1 MKSEFQ
7 KIKAQ
12 IDDLNTQIEVLKEKI
27 IKEFIR
33 KERTLPEFANW
44 YAVNVIEVVDVL
56 IERQAFE
63 DIGFIEWIEQNVS
76 SKSLFK
82 GAEFF
87 QYSPEPTVEKAREI
101 LGMDESTAK
110 LSQVYHTHYYKQKAK
125 QN

>member
-27 IKEFIR
+27 VKEFIR
-33 KERTLPEFANW
+33 KERTLPEISNW
-44 YAVNVIEVVDVL
+44 YAVNAIEVVDVL

-63 DIGFIEWIEQNVS
+63 DIGLIEWIEQNVS

-82 GAEFF
+82 GVEFF
-87 QYSPEPTVEKAREI
+87 QHSPEPTVEKAREI
-101 LGMDESTAK
+101 LGMDESTVK
-110 LSQVYHTHYYKQKAK
+110 FSQAYHAHHYRNKQ